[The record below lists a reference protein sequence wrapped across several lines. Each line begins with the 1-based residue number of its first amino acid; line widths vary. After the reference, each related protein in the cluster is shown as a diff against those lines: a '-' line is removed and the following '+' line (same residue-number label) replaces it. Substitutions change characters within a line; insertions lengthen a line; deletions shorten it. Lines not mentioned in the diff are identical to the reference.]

1 MLKDWRFLR
10 DFQHGPNEICRG
22 YQVRRGFRMAIFV
35 VVGAGPVGRETARI
49 LAAQGHEVRVVSR
62 GGQAPQGPR
71 ITGIA
76 LDARD
81 GEGLARVS
89 QGAAQ
94 IFMCAMAP
102 YTRWPTDF
110 PPIME
115 GVVAAAE
122 KVEARL
128 IVLGNIYGYGRGA
141 HSSLTSAQALA
152 PTSVKGQV
160 RAAMWKQALNAS
172 VPALEVRA
180 SDYLGEDAGSL
191 FTLIALPSLLAGKSI
206 ALPGDLD
213 TVHPWSFTK
222 DVARTL
228 VAATRYQGDWGRAF
242 HVPSQHATVRDIAV
256 RFAELAGAPAPDL
269 RSLSD
274 EELASDDDLMREI
287 AEMAYLFE
295 DPCIL
300 EASESEQL
308 LGVSAS
314 SLDAMIRDTLK
325 MA

>member
-1 MLKDWRFLR
+1 
-10 DFQHGPNEICRG
+10 
-22 YQVRRGFRMAIFV
+22 MAVFV
-35 VVGAGPVGRETARI
+35 VVGAGPVGRETARL

-62 GGQAPQGPR
+62 GGQAPQAPR
-71 ITGIA
+71 ITGVA

-81 GEGLARVS
+81 GESLARIS
-89 QGAAQ
+89 HGAAQ
-94 IFMCAMAP
+94 ILMCAMAP

-110 PPIME
+110 PPIMA

-122 KVEARL
+122 KVEAWL

-141 HSSLTSAQALA
+141 PSPLTSAQALA
-152 PTSVKGQV
+152 PTSIKGRV
-160 RAAMWKQALNAS
+160 RTAMWEQALTSS

-180 SDYLGEDAGSL
+180 SDYLGEGAGSL
-191 FTLIALPSLLAGKSI
+191 FTLIALPSLLAGKPI
-206 ALPGDLD
+206 ALPCDLD
-213 TVHPWSFTK
+213 AVHPWTFTK

-228 VAATRYQGDWGRAF
+228 VATTQYQGDWGRAF
-242 HVPSQHATVRDIAV
+242 HVPSQHATIRDIAV
-256 RFAELAGAPAPDL
+256 RFAELAGAPPPDL

-274 EELASDDDLMREI
+274 EELTSDAELMREV
-287 AEMAYLFE
+287 AEIAYLYR

-300 EASESEQL
+300 DASDSEQL